1 MEMPVLRAAPSS
13 IRNAPR
19 FHPGDGAI
27 VTGADYRGL
36 GIVRSLGRRGI
47 PVCVL
52 REDGHFL
59 GAVSR
64 YAHRSLRW
72 PRGDGLSQVKFLA
85 NLAVREG
92 FKGWA
97 LFPTTDEVVMLV

>member
-1 MEMPVLRAAPSS
+1 MQSVALSTPPKPLVSERIDTCA
-13 IRNAPR
+13 
-19 FHPGDGAI
+19 GAI

-92 FKGWA
+92 FKGWP
-97 LFPTTDEVVMLV
+97 LVTTTE